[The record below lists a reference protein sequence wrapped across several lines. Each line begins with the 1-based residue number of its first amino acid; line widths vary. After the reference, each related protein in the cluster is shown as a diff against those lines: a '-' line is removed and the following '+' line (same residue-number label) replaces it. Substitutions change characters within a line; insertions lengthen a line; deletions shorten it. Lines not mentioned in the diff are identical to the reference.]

1 MQNGSSWQRTSFGT
15 LDESL
20 SGLGHSSIVGSLMLT
35 RPGGRTHNASWIDP
49 RFFEDILLDP
59 IEPKFG
65 LRQSMEEAVAKG
77 CWRTEAERERRAMVW
92 GRDEGEMVLIETGP
106 VFGVI
111 VLSMSQPRSQLFSLS
126 ERPSERRP
134 RRQTLKEEEFF
145 CHYLLLLSLAMLG
158 ERQAERRS
166 DAPNLFQDFLSR
178 AFLLF
183 GGPSPAILPIL
194 HCSVGG
200 PVYSIRSAGI
210 PPVSFF
216 PLQSS

>member
-92 GRDEGEMVLIETGP
+92 GRDEGEMVLIETRP

-111 VLSMSQPRSQLFSLS
+111 VLYVPATVPTFLSFRATERTTPTPANTEGRRIFLPLFPPPLFGDVRGEAGRKEIRCPQLISG
-126 ERPSERRP
+126 
-134 RRQTLKEEEFF
+134 
-145 CHYLLLLSLAMLG
+145 LSL
-158 ERQAERRS
+158 
-166 DAPNLFQDFLSR
+166 
-178 AFLLF
+178 
-183 GGPSPAILPIL
+183 
-194 HCSVGG
+194 
-200 PVYSIRSAGI
+200 
-210 PPVSFF
+210 
-216 PLQSS
+216 